1 MDLVLRVTNRAMV
14 QYLYRKW
21 RQGQG
26 EKGIKT
32 WGQVGNCFAKENA
45 KSTNT
50 RTHTIQT
57 SERKL
62 FAHGLFPS

>member
-1 MDLVLRVTNRAMV
+1 MNLVLRVTNRAMV

-32 WGQVGNCFAKENA
+32 WGQLGNCFAKENA
-45 KSTNT
+45 KSTH
-50 RTHTIQT
+50 THTTQT

-62 FAHGLFPS
+62 FAHGLVPS